1 MSDAPADTATTDA
14 PTNDPAQEPDTGT
27 DLVAEVEKWKAQARK
42 HEERAKANAAAA
54 KERDELRRSAMSE
67 QEQAVAQA
75 VDQARA
81 DTLRQVGGQL
91 VAAEIRAAAAGR
103 STDLDALVEGIDPTK
118 FLDDTGQVD
127 RDAVKAWVDRIAPA
141 QQQDTLK
148 PTGLE
153 VFDIGQGLNAAPP
166 ADPLLS
172 DIKTALGI

>member
-14 PTNDPAQEPDTGT
+14 PTTDTAQEPDTGT
-27 DLVAEVEKWKAQARK
+27 DLAAEVEKWKAQARK

-54 KERDELRRSAMSE
+54 KERDELRRSAMTE
-67 QEQAVAQA
+67 QEQAVAAA

-81 DTLRQVGGQL
+81 ETLRQVGGQL
-91 VAAEIRAAAAGR
+91 VAAEVRAAAAGR

-118 FLDDTGQVD
+118 FLDESGQVD

-141 QQQDTLK
+141 QQESTTT
-148 PTGLE
+148 PAGLE

-166 ADPLLS
+166 ADALLS

>member
-14 PTNDPAQEPDTGT
+14 PTTDPTQEPDTGT

-118 FLDDTGQVD
+118 FLDESGQVD

-141 QQQDTLK
+141 QQESTTT
-148 PTGLE
+148 PAGLE

-166 ADPLLS
+166 ADALLS